1 MNIIKEKYIED
12 SDEEDDSTK
21 KKIKE
26 TKKLW
31 KRKEDREKRLIGEDE
46 FRKRSL
52 WKRRKWKKKEWKKM
66 RLMKRRENDA
76 KGGKYWK

>member
-21 KKIKE
+21 KRKKIKE

-31 KRKEDREKRLIGEDE
+31 KRRG
-46 FRKRSL
+46 
-52 WKRRKWKKKEWKKM
+52 
-66 RLMKRRENDA
+66 
-76 KGGKYWK
+76 